1 MAQLG
6 TGETGSRS
14 EPERFCLFVT
24 PIVAVGLSSFLC
36 LLLLFFEKG
45 FKILATQYSEF
56 WIRIIRMG
64 IIQLKP
70 IMITSECFG
79 LNQIRM
85 AISISILDSIFVDRL
100 LRYSFFAHKTKKIL
114 FFYRKCIAVIAI
126 STYITVQ
133 CLLFSYAREWRAT
146 CVYIH

>member
-14 EPERFCLFVT
+14 GPEQFCLFV
-24 PIVAVGLSSFLC
+24 I
-36 LLLLFFEKG
+36 LLLFEKDSRYWPPN
-45 FKILATQYSEF
+45 IRNF
-56 WIRIIRMG
+56 WIRFTRMG
-64 IIQLKP
+64 KIQLKP
-70 IMITSECFG
+70 NMITSECFG
-79 LNQIRM
+79 MNQIRM
-85 AISISILDSIFVDRL
+85 AISNAFLYSIFVDRL
-100 LRYSFFAHKTKKIL
+100 LKYSIFAHKTKKIL
-114 FFYRKCIAVIAI
+114 FFSRKCIAVIAI